1 MKVTRFQIQISGFKW
16 QKIRKRCQGAICC
29 FPLHCNHIFPLTFRY
44 LHMYLSVCSIR
55 ECKIFYSNNFSEL
68 MHGKVAG
75 GDNKPFVYFSFAE
88 IAQ

>member
-1 MKVTRFQIQISGFKW
+1 MAENTETLSRRNLLLSATLQSHLSSHFQI
-16 QKIRKRCQGAICC
+16 
-29 FPLHCNHIFPLTFRY
+29 PLY
-44 LHMYLSVCSIR
+44 KYLSVCSIR
-55 ECKIFYSNNFSEL
+55 KCKIFYSNNFSEL

>member
-1 MKVTRFQIQISGFKW
+1 MAENTETLSRRNLLLSATLQSHLSSHFQI
-16 QKIRKRCQGAICC
+16 
-29 FPLHCNHIFPLTFRY
+29 PLY
-44 LHMYLSVCSIR
+44 KYLSVCSIR
-55 ECKIFYSNNFSEL
+55 NNFSEL

>member
-1 MKVTRFQIQISGFKW
+1 M
-16 QKIRKRCQGAICC
+16 
-29 FPLHCNHIFPLTFRY
+29 
-44 LHMYLSVCSIR
+44 
-55 ECKIFYSNNFSEL
+55 FYSNNFSEL

>member
-1 MKVTRFQIQISGFKW
+1 MAENTETLSSRNLLLSATLQSHLSSHFQKPSDCLYVVSGNIKYFT
-16 QKIRKRCQGAICC
+16 G
-29 FPLHCNHIFPLTFRY
+29 T
-44 LHMYLSVCSIR
+44 
-55 ECKIFYSNNFSEL
+55 NFSEL